1 MSTAES
7 AYKSLLQGVSQQIPK
22 ERLPG
27 QLTSQLNMLSD
38 PVTNLRRR
46 PGVQYKYSRNWAGVD
61 AAKVAGWFTDIAG
74 TRVHVLV
81 NCATGS
87 LLLLDENHTE
97 LAIFDASTYLTTT
110 NPNNIRAA
118 TVGDEF
124 FLLNKEE
131 MPTST
136 GSFGAFN
143 PATGGFFY
151 IVSGAFSRAYTVT
164 LQDSGGTYTVAY
176 TTPSGAGAGD
186 AALSTPE
193 YIATQLYNSI
203 AALGVFSV
211 YRVSSYVFIRTTGA
225 RTNLAIN
232 TSTGSA
238 YLIASK
244 QAYVTQAGSLPA
256 QLPPEGAGFICKVGD
271 YLKPQYYRYDATT
284 TAWLECGAYGS
295 PTGITNM
302 PISISKDSGGWYLD
316 ESDFEG
322 RTSGDAETNEDP
334 RLLDY
339 GITGIGTFQGR
350 LVLLSGP
357 MVRMSAS
364 NKPRRLYRSTITSV
378 AADDPIDIGSSMNS
392 SASYEYAVP
401 FQKDLVLFSSAY
413 QALVPSNNQVV
424 TPTNATVVPTSSYAT
439 DTGASPVAVGRT
451 MMYPAPRSED
461 FFGVMELIPS
471 PYTDAQYVSQD
482 STVHLPKYFGGRCR
496 FTASSS
502 VAGMAMFAPS
512 GDPRSLIVHEY
523 QWDGDTKVQQ
533 AWHTWT
539 FPYDIAT
546 AYFSNDVICMVFAQN
561 NTLVMGCIDPRVGVL
576 TFDAERRPFLDL
588 YSTRTITDRIVTPP
602 AWMLAFDP
610 TILPTLQL
618 AVPSGTLAGDKI
630 GFEVDGSNLKTVIS
644 FSSGSASMGIP
655 FRSSFAPTP
664 PIIRDYNDIA
674 ISTNKATLLRYILG
688 TKNSSE
694 FEVLVQ
700 DVNTDDAAATD
711 VATLYWSSAE
721 LELNRA
727 KYSTDATSIIP
738 CRTNINTTTMEVF
751 TEDSG
756 ELNITSLEY
765 VLKYNQKIKR
775 R

>member
-7 AYKSLLQGVSQQIPK
+7 AYNSLLQGVSQQIPK

-27 QLTSQLNMLSD
+27 QLTAQLNMLSD

-46 PGVQYKYSRNWAGVD
+46 PGVQYKYSRTWANVN
-61 AAKVAGWFTDIAG
+61 AAKMVGWFTDIAG

-81 NCATGS
+81 NCASGQI
-87 LLLLDENHTE
+87 LLLDENHTE
-97 LAIFDASTYLTTT
+97 LALLDASDYLTTNT
-110 NPNNIRAA
+110 PSNIRAA

-124 FLLNKEE
+124 FIMNKTE
-131 MPTST
+131 MPSSI
-136 GSFGAFN
+136 GSFGAFD
-143 PATGGFFY
+143 PATAGFFY
-151 IVSGAFSRAYTVT
+151 VVAGSFSRAYTIT
-164 LQDSGGTYTVAY
+164 LADSGGTYTVSY

-186 AALSTPE
+186 AALATPE
-193 YIATQLYNSI
+193 YIATRLYDSI
-203 AALGVFSV
+203 VALGVFNV
-211 YRVSSYVFIRTTGA
+211 YRVSSYVFLRTTGA
-225 RTNLAIN
+225 RTNLTTN

-238 YLIASK
+238 YMIASK

-256 QLPPEGAGFICKVGD
+256 QLPAEGNGFICKVGD
-271 YLKPQYYRYDATT
+271 FLKPQYFRYDSTT

-302 PISISKDSGGWYLD
+302 PISISKDSGGWYLKED
-316 ESDFEG
+316 AFEG
-322 RTSGDAETNEDP
+322 RTAGDEATNEDP
-334 RLLDY
+334 RLLEY

-378 AADDPIDIGSSMNS
+378 VADDPIDIGSSMNS
-392 SASYEYAVP
+392 SASYEYAIP

-424 TPTNATVVPTSSYAT
+424 TPVNATVVPTSSYAT
-439 DTGASPVAVGRT
+439 DTGASPVSVGRT

-461 FFGVMELIPS
+461 FFGAMELIPS

-512 GDPRSLIVHEY
+512 GDPRSLVVHEY
-523 QWDGDTKVQQ
+523 QWDGDQKVQQ

-561 NTLVMGCIDPRVGVL
+561 NMLVMGCIDPRVGVL

-602 AWMLAFDP
+602 AWMLSFDP
-610 TILPTLQL
+610 AILPTLQL

-630 GFEVDGSNLKTVIS
+630 GFEVDGSNLKTAVS
-644 FSSGSASMGIP
+644 FSSGSASVGIP

-664 PIIRDYNDIA
+664 PIIRDYKDIP

-694 FEVLVQ
+694 FKVLVQ
-700 DVNTDDAAATD
+700 DVNTDDAESID
-711 VATLYWSSAE
+711 VATLYWSSSE
-721 LELNRA
+721 LELDRA